1 MYVELPAEIECP
13 TCGTKNEVNLVD
25 LAEGQV
31 LTCSKCKRILVG
43 GENIE
48 VEAKDVKT
56 LLKGAQSRMLK
67 NFVITF
73 AIFAVIIFLIII
85 GASKALHIQM
95 EDEVILFMLGIFR
108 AIFVL
113 LLGVIWSIKKW
124 FAIFD

>member
-13 TCGTKNEVNLVD
+13 TCGTKNKVNLVD

-31 LTCSKCKRILVG
+31 LTCSECKGILVDK
-43 GENIE
+43 NIE
-48 VEAKDVKT
+48 VEAKDVKA
-56 LLKGAQSRMLK
+56 LLKGAQSSMLK

-73 AIFAVIIFLIII
+73 AIFAVIIFLIMI
-85 GASKALHIQM
+85 GVSKALHIQM
-95 EDEVILFMLGIFR
+95 EDEVILFILGIFG